1 MRGKCLEYLGISF
14 CMSAISSHGIPLQ
27 ATHPVGWDVQGPHP
41 GSSTP
46 QGSVG
51 RKKWL
56 CWSMSRRK
64 QKKGR
69 FGLRFI
75 NYHCIIMIHSSI
87 IYHCVLYVFIYLYL
101 FIVTVPWRQSW
112 DFRTSTLSMDQHEH
126 LISRIEWMSNGP
138 NDNDCHWVILSGNST

>member
-1 MRGKCLEYLGISF
+1 MLGISWNQF
-14 CMSAISSHGIPLQ
+14 LHVCHFFPWHSPASYTSSWMRRARASSRKLNASRLSGTKKMALLIN
-27 ATHPVGWDVQGPHP
+27 VQKE
-41 GSSTP
+41 T
-46 QGSVG
+46 
-51 RKKWL
+51 
-56 CWSMSRRK
+56 
-64 QKKGR
+64 KKGR
-69 FGLRFI
+69 CGLRFI